1 MDREDNIYRKNLQE
15 QDLTRLA
22 ELCANVAN
30 NSSDNK
36 QSGTAYALRVE
47 WVRLNLDG
55 SPRDDKTEA
64 KKQALRKRMAEF
76 LAGVPSWMMSG
87 LWRAAIV

>member
-1 MDREDNIYRKNLQE
+1 MDREDNSYRKNLQE

-22 ELCANVAN
+22 ELCANVAK

-47 WVRLNLDG
+47 WVRLNLDR

-64 KKQALRKRMAEF
+64 KKQALKKRMAEF
-76 LAGVPSWMMSG
+76 LAGVPGWMMSE

>member
-1 MDREDNIYRKNLQE
+1 MDREDIYLKNLHE
-15 QDLTRLA
+15 QNLTRLA

-47 WVRLNLDG
+47 WVRLHLDR
-55 SPRDDKTEA
+55 SPSDDKAEA
-64 KKQALRKRMAEF
+64 KQQALKKRMAEF

>member
-1 MDREDNIYRKNLQE
+1 MDRGDNTHRKHLDD

-30 NSSDNK
+30 NSSDSK
-36 QSGTAYALRVE
+36 QSGTAYALRVK
-47 WVRLNLDG
+47 WVRLHLDR
-55 SPRDDKTEA
+55 SPSDDKAEA
-64 KKQALRKRMAEF
+64 KQQALKKRMAEF
-76 LAGVPSWMMSG
+76 LAGVPSWMMGG

>member
-1 MDREDNIYRKNLQE
+1 MDRGDNTYRKNLHDP
-15 QDLTRLA
+15 DLTRLA

-47 WVRLNLDG
+47 WVRLHLNRPP
-55 SPRDDKTEA
+55 SDDKTGAEEESL
-64 KKQALRKRMAEF
+64 KKRMAEF
-76 LAGVPSWMMSG
+76 LVGVPSWMVSES
-87 LWRAAIV
+87 WRASIV